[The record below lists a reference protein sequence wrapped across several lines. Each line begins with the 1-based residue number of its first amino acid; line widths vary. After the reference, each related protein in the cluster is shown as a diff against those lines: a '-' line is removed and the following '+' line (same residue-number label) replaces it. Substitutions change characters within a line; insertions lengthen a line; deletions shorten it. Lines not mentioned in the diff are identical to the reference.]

1 MTHAARRFT
10 ILAAACL
17 AFALG
22 AGAQQHP
29 IDTQKS
35 TITIHVGK
43 TGLFSAFGHEH
54 EVTAAIRTGT
64 VDTGAHPAV
73 EFHVD
78 ARTLKVIDK
87 DASDSDR
94 AQVQQTML
102 GPDVLDSDKHP
113 DIVFQST
120 SVEPAGTGRWTL
132 RGNLTIR
139 DQTRPVTVKVS
150 LKDGHYTGEASV
162 KQTDYGIT
170 PPGVAGIRAK
180 DELKIE
186 FDVQLAP

>member
-1 MTHAARRFT
+1 MKFPATRFT
-10 ILAAACL
+10 LLAAASL
-17 AFALG
+17 AFALS
-22 AGAQQHP
+22 AGAQQHN

-35 TITIHVGK
+35 AITIHVGK
-43 TGLFSAFGHEH
+43 TGLFSSFGHEH
-54 EVTAAIRTGT
+54 EVIASIQSGT
-64 VDTGAHPAV
+64 VDTGAHPTV

-78 ARTLKVIDK
+78 ARSMRVIDK
-87 DASDSDR
+87 DASDDDR
-94 AQVQQTML
+94 AKVQQTML
-102 GPDVLDSDKHP
+102 GPDVLDSDKYP
-113 DIVFQST
+113 DIVFKS
-120 SVEPAGTGRWTL
+120 SRAEPAGESRWNL
-132 RGNLTIR
+132 HGNLTIR
-139 DQTRPVTVKVS
+139 DQTRPATVKVS